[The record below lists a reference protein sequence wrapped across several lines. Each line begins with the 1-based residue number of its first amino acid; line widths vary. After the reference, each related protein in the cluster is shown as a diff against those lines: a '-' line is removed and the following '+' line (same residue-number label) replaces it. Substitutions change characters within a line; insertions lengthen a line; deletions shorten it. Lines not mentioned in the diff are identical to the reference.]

1 MLDQEFHVHFISSS
15 PHASPMEL
23 MRAVK
28 ESIMRAAE
36 TGMIAWDCRDE
47 EEVFLIPNGLFHTG
61 DNPMQAEI
69 CSQGGLNCNY
79 FCRTCHVGGTK
90 DYKES
95 DSGYCTLF
103 EVHAFHS
110 TVFEPVPRSLRTPA
124 EMANVIKNQFS
135 IAMLPGA
142 AEKVKTSVS
151 MTGVWDTL
159 SLNILQK
166 LIEMGKRLH
175 KCGTG
180 STPMQEPDVKMELE
194 VELATLLDGQTL
206 DDMINPLLGMT
217 GVNIH
222 LDTPTEILHTI
233 LLGVVKYF
241 WGQTI
246 FLIEKAKLLKIFHSC
261 LDSIEREVLNAP
273 SLNADYI
280 CNYKGSLIRKHFKSL
295 AQVMPFVIY
304 DLVPQSVVDGWTII
318 GELVVFLWHMQ
329 IDNLE
334 VYLVSSINVILLC

>member
-1 MLDQEFHVHFISSS
+1 MDDVSGNISKQWNKHFVIYMSNASLPQEMLDQEFHVHFVSSS

-23 MRAVK
+23 MYAVK
-28 ESIMRAAE
+28 ESICKHAAE
-36 TGMIAWDCRDE
+36 TGMIAWDCHDE

-95 DSGYCTLF
+95 DSRYCTLF
-103 EVHAFHS
+103 E
-110 TVFEPVPRSLRTPA
+110 PRSLRTPT
-124 EMANVIKNQFS
+124 ETANMIKNQFS

-151 MTGVWDTL
+151 TTG
-159 SLNILQK
+159 
-166 LIEMGKRLH
+166 MGKRLC
-175 KCGTG
+175 KCGMG

-233 LLGVVKYF
+233 LLGV
-241 WGQTI
+241 
-246 FLIEKAKLLKIFHSC
+246 KAKLLEIFHSH
-261 LDSIEREVLNAP
+261 LNSIEREALNAP

-280 CNYKGSLIRKHFKSL
+280 CNYKGSLIGKHFKSL

-304 DLVPQSVVDGWTII
+304 DLVPQSIIDGWTII
-318 GELVVFLWHMQ
+318 GELVVFLWHTQ

-334 VYLVSSINVILLC
+334 VYLVSSINVILLR